1 MNEATAA
8 LDVSETEVLNTDVSD
23 EALETAAAGPEHARA
38 FTISMC
44 TGQLACP
51 F

>member
-1 MNEATAA
+1 MSEATAA

-23 EALETAAAGPEHARA
+23 EALETAAAGPEHVKA
-38 FTISMC
+38 FTITMC
-44 TGQLACP
+44 TGQTYCP